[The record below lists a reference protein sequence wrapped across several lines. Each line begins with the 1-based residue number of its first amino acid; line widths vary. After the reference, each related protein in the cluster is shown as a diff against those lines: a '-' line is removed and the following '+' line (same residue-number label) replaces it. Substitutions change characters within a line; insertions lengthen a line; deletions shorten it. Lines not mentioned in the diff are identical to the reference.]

1 TKDTTPPDVIAQ
13 QIPAIDNQILVQS
26 NEEGTIVI
34 KGGDGTIIGTG
45 EITQTDVYQNIVLDR
60 AVANG
65 EKITVTVTD
74 AAGNVGSAD
83 FSAKLNNTLA
93 VDNVEELVLE
103 ATPTEVNME
112 GRDGS
117 YVGEKATNFG
127 VVSAGLGGVAD
138 ASVLDFDALINVTV
152 DEGTSRKFDLFADGG
167 GVSIAEMYDLVILKE
182 DEYGNWKFHQV
193 YEDWFSVPLL
203 GKQKRASITIDE
215 PGNYIIS
222 LNKT

>member
-103 ATPTEVNME
+103 RSEERRVGKECRSGGGASRCTRDR
-112 GRDGS
+112 GRWRDG
-117 YVGEKATNFG
+117 
-127 VVSAGLGGVAD
+127 
-138 ASVLDFDALINVTV
+138 
-152 DEGTSRKFDLFADGG
+152 
-167 GVSIAEMYDLVILKE
+167 AE
-182 DEYGNWKFHQV
+182 
-193 YEDWFSVPLL
+193 
-203 GKQKRASITIDE
+203 
-215 PGNYIIS
+215 
-222 LNKT
+222 